1 MSIQFVEATAVETF
15 LAEHPELLL
24 IDVRDR
30 GDHASLCMPG
40 SLCIPLVE
48 LGSSAALAEHAER
61 PVLFICQLGKRAMM
75 AAQTVE
81 PGVAN
86 PLYVL
91 SGGLNACLEAG
102 VALTRGDA

>member
-1 MSIQFVEATAVETF
+1 VSIQLVEATTVETF

-24 IDVRDR
+24 IDVRDH
-30 GDHASLCMPG
+30 GDHASLCLPG
-40 SLCIPLVE
+40 SMCIPLVE
-48 LGSSAALAEHAER
+48 LGGSAALTEHAER